1 MIIYKI
7 YLNDED
13 LREGTPY
20 LVLALL
26 NEAANEDFV
35 EFMQNL
41 IDGIGSGYNYTT
53 CYFWEEMD
61 DFDRENTPQFE
72 GLGIESENGDVITVS
87 FDELI
92 YYMKMLCERI
102 QTKDRDVISNLID
115 EFSEKYDL

>member
-1 MIIYKI
+1 MYKI

-13 LREGTPY
+13 LREETPY

-53 CYFWEEMD
+53 CYFWEELD

-72 GLGIESENGDVITVS
+72 GLRIESENGDVITVS

-102 QTKDRDVISNLID
+102 QTKDRDVISNLIN

>member
-1 MIIYKI
+1 MYNI

-53 CYFWEEMD
+53 CYFWEELD

-102 QTKDRDVISNLID
+102 QAMERL
-115 EFSEKYDL
+115 